1 MGGIRLWSDVRRAA
15 GSYHLIMVGAVTPE
29 YRALLP
35 GALLAEP
42 YPEARGPA
50 RRTARDWFVDVVFF
64 LFAVGL
70 ALLMTAI
77 GLDEGIDEPR
87 VLIDLGLGLLSCL
100 GLWVRRRWPV
110 ALCLAM
116 SVVGVWS
123 VSSVGVALV
132 AFFTV
137 AVHRRVVVTLAVGAI
152 GLASGFLFPL
162 LRPEWGSGTFWRD
175 QAWATVIAALV
186 LAWGLVVRARRQLV
200 HSLRDRAHRAESEQ
214 QLRVAQARQAERAR
228 IAREMHDV
236 LAHRISLLSLH
247 AGALEFRPDAPPDE
261 VARAA
266 GVIRDSAHQA
276 LQELREVI
284 GVLRDDPAEDAPDRP
299 QPTLADLP
307 GLVDESRAAG
317 MRVRLDR
324 QVDDLGA
331 VPVAVGRNAYR
342 IVQEGLTNARK
353 HAYGSTVD
361 VIVAGAAGDGLSV
374 EVRNPWPVG
383 VPAGPEIPGTGTGI
397 VGLTERATL
406 AGGRLEHGRTAS
418 GDFRLWAWLPWPA

>member
-1 MGGIRLWSDVRRAA
+1 
-15 GSYHLIMVGAVTPE
+15 MVGAVTPE

-42 YPEARGPA
+42 YPEARGPV
-50 RRTARDWFVDVVFF
+50 RRTARDWVVDVVFF
-64 LFAVGL
+64 LFSVMLALLLAAYSYERGIDELRTTLDLAVGL
-70 ALLMTAI
+70 LC
-77 GLDEGIDEPR
+77 
-87 VLIDLGLGLLSCL
+87 CL
-100 GLWVRRRWPV
+100 GLWARRRWPV
-110 ALCLAM
+110 GLA
-116 SVVGVWS
+116 VAVTAAGLWS
-123 VSSVGVALV
+123 ATSVGAAIV

-137 AVHRRVVVTLAVGAI
+137 VVHRRFAVAAALGVA
-152 GLASGFLFPL
+152 GFAGGFVFPL
-162 LRPEWGSGTFWRD
+162 LRPEWSSDPYWVD
-175 QAWATVIAALV
+175 IVWAAVVTLLI

-200 HSLRDRAHRAESEQ
+200 HSLRDRAHRAEAEQ
-214 QLRVAQARQAERAR
+214 RLRVAQARQAERAR

-247 AGALEFRPDAPPDE
+247 AGALEFRPDAPAPE

-266 GVIRDSAHQA
+266 GVIRASAHEA

-284 GVLRDDPAEDAPDRP
+284 GVLRDDPADEAPDRP

-324 QVDDLGA
+324 RVDDLAA

-383 VPAGPEIPGTGTGI
+383 VPAGPPIPGTGTGI

-406 AGGRLEHGRTAS
+406 AGGRLEHGRTAG

>member
-1 MGGIRLWSDVRRAA
+1 
-15 GSYHLIMVGAVTPE
+15 MVGAVTPE
-29 YRALLP
+29 YHALLP

-42 YPEARGPA
+42 YPEDRRPV
-50 RRTARDWFVDVVFF
+50 RRTARDWVVDVVCF

-70 ALLMTAI
+70 ALILAAY
-77 GLDEGIDEPR
+77 GFEQGIDEGR
-87 VLIDLGLGLLSCL
+87 MALDLLLGVLCCF

-110 ALCLAM
+110 GLAVVVT
-116 SVVGVWS
+116 VVGLWS
-123 VSSVGVALV
+123 VTSVGAAVV

-137 AVHRRVVVTLAVGAI
+137 VVYRRVAVALVLGAA
-152 GLASGFLFPL
+152 GVASGFLFAV
-162 LRPEWGSGTFWRD
+162 LRPEWSSSPMWVDMVWTLVFG
-175 QAWATVIAALV
+175 ALV
-186 LAWGLVVRARRQLV
+186 LAWGLVVKARRQLV
-200 HSLRDRAHRAESEQ
+200 LSLRDRAHRAESEQ

-247 AGALEFRPDAPPDE
+247 AGALEFRPDAPPEE

-284 GVLRDDPAEDAPDRP
+284 GVLRDDPADDAPDRP

-307 GLVDESRAAG
+307 GLVDESRSAG

-324 QVDDLGA
+324 QVADLGA

-383 VPAGPEIPGTGTGI
+383 VPPGPGIPGTGTGI

-406 AGGRLEHGRTAS
+406 AGGRLESGRTAS

>member
-1 MGGIRLWSDVRRAA
+1 MSSRPPGRTI
-15 GSYHLIMVGAVTPE
+15 LIMVGSAAAGNAAATPE

-42 YPEARGPA
+42 YPQTLGPV
-50 RRTARDWFVDVVFF
+50 RRTARDWFVDAVFF
-64 LFAVGL
+64 VFAVGL
-70 ALLMTAI
+70 ALILAAYSFEEGVSEGRTL
-77 GLDEGIDEPR
+77 LD
-87 VLIDLGLGLLSCL
+87 LALGLLCCF

-110 ALCLAM
+110 ALTIAVT
-116 SVVGVWS
+116 VVGFFS
-123 VSSVGVALV
+123 ATSVGAGVV

-137 AVHRRVVVTLAVGAI
+137 AVYRRFAVAAAVGAF
-152 GLASGFLFPL
+152 GFLGSFIFPM
-162 LRPEWGSGTFWRD
+162 LRPEWTSSSFWVEVL
-175 QAWATVIAALV
+175 WALV
-186 LAWGLVVRARRQLV
+186 FTALILAWGMVVRARRQLV
-200 HSLRDRAHRAESEQ
+200 LSLRDRAHRAESEQ

-247 AGALEFRPDAPPDE
+247 AGALEFRPDAPPQE

-284 GVLRDDPAEDAPDRP
+284 GVLRDDPADEAPDRP

-324 QVDDLGA
+324 RVDDLGA

-383 VPAGPEIPGTGTGI
+383 VPAGPEIPGAGTGI